1 MTREQSR
8 ALRLSLAS
16 LGHAVLHHGD
26 AVGADAEAHEQAV
39 ALGWSVIIHPPINEA
54 WRARKAASE
63 ERAPKPYLVRN
74 RDIVDETELLVAA
87 LADAVEHPQSEGSG
101 LPLPAEF
108 VLQAGTIF
116 PYFRQI
122 SAASE
127 YGPELR
133 CG

>member
-87 LADAVEHPQSEGSG
+87 LADAVEHPQSEGSA
-101 LPLPAEF
+101 LPAEF